1 MTAATLSMVDN
12 PRTAAVSR
20 RVLKI
25 LSGRLSGKAFPLDGR
40 DRLSIG
46 HGLGNDVVLRGAGT
60 RDCAVELGL
69 TPDAAQLRVLQGQVE
84 LLGRTL
90 EAGEQAVLPAYLPI
104 RIGEY
109 LVAHG
114 APVSARWDDAGAIA
128 DMPVGSA
135 VGPLQAPRIID
146 RLLDMGREHLGRI
159 DRRTGRLAV
168 AGGSV
173 CLLAIAAAQ
182 PLGTLV
188 TGGKGDKVELQREVR
203 QAGFRAVKVDT
214 APDGSLAVTGVVRD
228 EEELGRLRALAVQS
242 GEGVIVD
249 AQTGPALADAATD
262 LLQTKGV
269 AARVTPAQP
278 GALVVNAGYM
288 PQDKQQALS
297 AELKKDLPAVSAVG
311 FKVDDSLDASPL
323 QAFFTQSGA
332 GLATIVTDPPHI
344 LTADG
349 SRWFPGSTL
358 PTGHKLLAVAPE
370 GVTFEKDGRVEQIT
384 P

>member
-1 MTAATLSMVDN
+1 MTAATLSMIDN

-60 RDCAVELGL
+60 RDCAVEMSL

-90 EAGEQAVLPAYLPI
+90 AAGEQAVLPAYLPI

-114 APVSARWDDAGAIA
+114 APVSARWEDAGAIA
-128 DMPVGSA
+128 DMPVGNA
-135 VGPLQAPRIID
+135 IGPLQAPRIVD

-159 DRRTGRLAV
+159 DRKTMRLTVATGCI
-168 AGGSV
+168 
-173 CLLAIAAAQ
+173 CLLGVAAAQ
-182 PLGTLV
+182 PLGDLV
-188 TGGKGDKVELQREVR
+188 TGGKGDRTALQREVR
-203 QAGFRAVKVDT
+203 RAGFPAVKVNS

-228 EEELGRLRALAVQS
+228 EDELGRLRALAVQS
-242 GEGVIVD
+242 GDGVIVD
-249 AQTGPALADAATD
+249 AQTGPALADAAAD

-269 AARVTPAQP
+269 AAHVTPAQP
-278 GALVVNAGYM
+278 GALVVSAGYM
-288 PQDKQQALS
+288 PQDRQQALS

-311 FKVDDSLDASPL
+311 FRVDDSLDASPL

>member
-1 MTAATLSMVDN
+1 MTAATLSMIDN

-40 DRLSIG
+40 ERLSIG

-60 RDCAVELGL
+60 RDCAVEMSL

-90 EAGEQAVLPAYLPI
+90 TAGEQAVLPAYLPI

-114 APVSARWDDAGAIA
+114 APVSPRWADAGAIA

-135 VGPLQAPRIID
+135 VGPLQAPRIVD

-159 DRRTGRLAV
+159 DRHSARLAMA
-168 AGGSV
+168 AGCV
-173 CLLAIAAAQ
+173 CLLGLAAAQ

-188 TGGKGDKVELQREVR
+188 SGGKGDRTALQREVR
-203 QAGFRAVKVDT
+203 QAGFPAVKVNS

-228 EEELGRLRALAVQS
+228 EDELGRLRALAVQS

-278 GALVVNAGYM
+278 GALVVSAGYM
-288 PQDKQQALS
+288 PQDKQQELS

>member
-1 MTAATLSMVDN
+1 MTAATLSQIDN

-40 DRLSIG
+40 DRISIG
-46 HGLGNDVVLRGAGT
+46 HGLANDVVLRGSGT
-60 RDCAVELGL
+60 RDCAVELGM
-69 TPDAAQLRVLQGQVE
+69 TADAAQLRVLQGQVE
-84 LLGRTL
+84 LLGRTMG
-90 EAGEQAVLPAYLPI
+90 AGEQAVLPAYLPI

-114 APVSARWDDAGAIA
+114 APVSARWEDAGAIA
-128 DMPVGSA
+128 DTPVGTA
-135 VGPLQAPRIID
+135 IGPLQAPRILD
-146 RLLDMGREHLGRI
+146 RLLDMGREQAGRI
-159 DRRTGRLAV
+159 NRGTVKLV
-168 AGGSV
+168 AGVG
-173 CLLAIAAAQ
+173 CIGLLGIAAAQ
-182 PLGTLV
+182 PIGTLV
-188 TGGKGDKVELQREVR
+188 VGDRSDPAGFTREVR
-203 QAGFRAVKVDT
+203 QAGFPGVKVDRT
-214 APDGSLAVTGVVRD
+214 ADGTLAVTGVVRD
-228 EEELGRLRALAVQS
+228 EDELGRLRALAKQRSDAV
-242 GEGVIVD
+242 VVD

-262 LLQTKGV
+262 LLQQKGV
-269 AARVTPAQP
+269 SARVTPAQP
-278 GALVVNAGYM
+278 GALVVSAGYM
-288 PQDKQQALS
+288 PADRQEDLRG
-297 AELKKDLPAVSAVG
+297 ELRKDLPAVAHVD

-358 PTGHKLLAVAPE
+358 PTGHHLLSVEPGA
-370 GVTFEKDGRVEQIT
+370 VTFEKDGRTEQIT